1 MKTHGPIVL
10 VLLTLAA
17 LSLQGCA
24 GVGSSS
30 GSSPGA
36 GGSVFTGSGG
46 ASGVHC
52 TTAMCVSPVSV
63 HLTWAVEIDPS
74 SEQSSAATEENPAI
88 DLYGGGKPLDLVA
101 AQPTTVSVSFTAPTG
116 ASVPSAANV
125 VLTIPSLIPG
135 RPALTFQAPTAGA
148 STGMSAATLTVPND
162 RLSSTATLAL
172 VPLPPADQVSPPR
185 SFSAVLAND
194 IPVNIPTDDLTVR
207 GTLLSA
213 IAKAPTSTFVA
224 RAFQGGAQ
232 VSNAPPTASAD
243 GTFQL
248 VVPSAAA
255 AANPLTIQLTPQSLT
270 DPWFVSNPVS
280 LPSSPSVQSF
290 APIMLPAY
298 LNVNQFNLVVESA
311 DTSAKVSGAVVTAQ
325 ATIGTSAAGTTGLAG
340 TTEFARSGTT
350 DTNGI
355 GSLSLLPGSANTP
368 VPYVITV
375 TSPANSPYASQCV
388 GSIGVKSGGST
399 VNVAS
404 APSLTPTPV
413 MLATRAVLTGTVS
426 DSLGYAVA
434 NVSVTATPR
443 PVAPGAC
450 AAAATS
456 ASSTTTDAG
465 GIFQLPLD
473 AGTYQLDYDPP
484 SGSSAPRFTDPVDF
498 VVGDSESGQ
507 TLRHDVP
514 LPAGGLVEGM
524 AFVFGGTQ
532 PLTSATIRFFEPRCS
547 GADCT
552 TLPWL
557 RGQTVTDGNGQ
568 FQIVVPL
575 PQ

>member
-1 MKTHGPIVL
+1 MKTRGAVVL

-17 LSLQGCA
+17 LALEGCA
-24 GVGSSS
+24 GDSSS
-30 GSSPGA
+30 APGVGP
-36 GGSVFTGSGG
+36 GGSNGTGGGG

-52 TTAMCVSPVSV
+52 TTADCVPTVSV
-63 HLTWAVEIDPS
+63 HLAWAVEIDPS
-74 SEQSSAATEENPAI
+74 SGQSSAATEENPAI
-88 DLYGGGKPLDLVA
+88 DLYGGGMPLDLVA
-101 AQPTTVSVSFTAPTG
+101 AQATTVGVTLTAPTG
-116 ASVPSAANV
+116 VSVPSAANV
-125 VLTIPSLIPG
+125 VLTVPSLIPG

-162 RLSSTATLAL
+162 RLGSMATLTL

-185 SFSAVLAND
+185 SFSAALANVLS
-194 IPVNIPTDDLTVR
+194 VNLPTDDLMVR

-224 RAFQGGAQ
+224 RAFQGGTQ
-232 VSNAPPTASAD
+232 VSSAPPTASAD

-255 AANPLTIQLTPQSLT
+255 AANPLTIQLTPQSQT
-270 DPWFVSNPVS
+270 DPWFVSTPIS
-280 LPSSPSVQSF
+280 LSSSPSAQSLGT
-290 APIMLPAY
+290 IMLPAY
-298 LNVNQFNLVVESA
+298 LNVNQFNLIVESA

-325 ATIGTSAAGTTGLAG
+325 ATIGTSAGGTTSTAG

-350 DTNGI
+350 DANGVA
-355 GSLSLLPGSANTP
+355 SLSLLPGSANTP
-368 VPYVITV
+368 LPYVITV
-375 TSPANSPYASQCV
+375 TSPTNSPYASQCL

-413 MLATRAVLTGTVS
+413 TLATRAVLTGTVS
-426 DSLGYAVA
+426 DSHGYAVA

-443 PVAPGAC
+443 PVASGAC
-450 AAAATS
+450 AAAATTP
-456 ASSTTTDAG
+456 SSTTTDAG

-498 VVGDSESGQ
+498 VVGDSDSGQ

-514 LPAGGLVEGM
+514 LPAGGLVEGV
-524 AFVFGGTQ
+524 AFVFGGMQ
-532 PLTSATIRFFEPRCS
+532 PLTSATIRFFEPRCT
-547 GADCT
+547 GADCAT
-552 TLPWL
+552 PPWL
-557 RGQTVTDGNGQ
+557 RGQTVTDGNGN